1 MKYTHK
7 HAFLP
12 SKYHN
17 KLQYITSLRFKDV
30 YNKKTS
36 FLTDIYYQMGVFVVF
51 VACKLSL
58 NYH

>member
-1 MKYTHK
+1 MKYTHE
-7 HAFLP
+7 HAFLS

-17 KLQYITSLRFKDV
+17 KLHYITSLRFKDV

-36 FLTDIYYQMGVFVVF
+36 FFTDIYYQMGVFVVF
-51 VACKLSL
+51 VACKSSL